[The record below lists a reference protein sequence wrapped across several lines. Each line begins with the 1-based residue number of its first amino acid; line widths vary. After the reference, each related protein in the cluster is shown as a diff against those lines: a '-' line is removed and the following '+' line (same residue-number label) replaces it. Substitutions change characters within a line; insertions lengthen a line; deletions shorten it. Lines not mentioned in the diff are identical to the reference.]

1 MAIEKMKLVNI
12 VGPLGLFDEVVRGC
26 VVDSGFAPEE
36 VLDFVGSGGGLLPFT
51 MRNPNAALLSRAL
64 NLADKLG
71 IEPCYHNFTADQCD
85 DEAITAYFDDLA
97 QRYQDCMDEQER
109 YKRPI
114 EDDLQILK
122 QLDNIM
128 DVKANLDD
136 LFDLHYAKLRFGRI
150 PRDIY
155 DNYVRYV
162 EENPD
167 IFFFAT
173 GESRDYV
180 YGMYVTPSSAV
191 GKSDALF
198 SSLHFERIHISDR
211 AHGSPAEAKQGLED
225 EVEQFRQKLAA
236 AEQALVELRERER
249 ERLLSYYSVLKYYKD
264 TYDMRRYAAHTN
276 DTFYLCG
283 WVPQENMTQFE
294 EKFKPFADTVY
305 VLEEPASSAVV
316 PPTKLRN
323 RGPIRFFEQ
332 FVEMYGLPAYNEADP
347 TPLLALTYTL
357 FFGVMFG
364 DMGQGAVLVLV
375 GFLAWKLLKMPLGKI
390 ISVVG
395 CSSMVFGF
403 LHGSVFG
410 DEELL
415 PKLIPGYHGFQAFES
430 ASNTNTIL
438 ICSVAM
444 GLVFISVA
452 MVYNICNGFRQ
463 KNMSKALFSQNGIA
477 GFIFYWA
484 VVVAVLCTLLT
495 DIKLLNPVYIGL
507 LVVVPLLLIF
517 AQEPLGKLVE
527 HRKNWMP
534 KEKGGYIVENF
545 FELFEI
551 LLSFVSNTISFVR
564 IGAFALNHVGMMMV
578 VFALMDSVGGIGSPI
593 IFIIGNVFVMCLEG
607 LIVGIQVLRLEFYEL
622 FGRFYSGTGTPYK
635 PFVINFKREKKS

>member
-1 MAIEKMKLVNI
+1 MKLVNI

-36 VLDFVGSGGGLLPFT
+36 VLEFVGSGGGLLPFT
-51 MRNPNAALLSRAL
+51 MRNPSSALLSRAL

-85 DEAITAYFDDLA
+85 EQAITAYFDDLS
-97 QRYQDCMDEQER
+97 QRYQDCIAEQEQ

-114 EDDLQILK
+114 EDDLQILN

-211 AHGSPAEAKQGLED
+211 AHGSPAEAKQGLEE
-225 EVEQFRQKLAA
+225 EVEQFRSKLAA
-236 AEQALVELRERER
+236 AEQALVDLRESQRDT
-249 ERLLSYYSVLKYYKD
+249 LLSYYSVLKYYKD

-283 WVPQENMTQFE
+283 WVPQQNMAQFE
-294 EKFKPFADTVY
+294 EKFKPFSDTVY
-305 VLEEPASSAVV
+305 VLEEPASPSVV

-364 DMGQGAVLVLV
+364 DVGQGAVLILA
-375 GFLAWKLLKMPLGKI
+375 GLLAWKLLKMPLGKI

-395 CSSMVFGF
+395 CSSIVFGF
-403 LHGSVFG
+403 VYGSVFG
-410 DEELL
+410 NEDLL
-415 PKLIPGYHGFQAFES
+415 PGFKAFES

-438 ICSVAM
+438 ICSVAI

-452 MVYNICNGFRQ
+452 MIYNIYNGFRQ

-507 LVVVPLLLIF
+507 LVIVPLLLIF

-527 HRKNWMP
+527 RRKNWMP

-578 VFALMDSVGGIGSPI
+578 VFALMESVGGIGSPV
-593 IFIIGNVFVMCLEG
+593 IFVIGNIFVMCLEG

>member
-1 MAIEKMKLVNI
+1 MKLVNI

-36 VLDFVGSGGGLLPFT
+36 VLEFVGSGGGLLPFT
-51 MRNPNAALLSRAL
+51 MRNPSAALLSRAL

-85 DEAITAYFDDLA
+85 EQAITAYFDDLS
-97 QRYQDCMDEQER
+97 QRYQDCIAEQEQ

-114 EDDLQILK
+114 EDDLQILN

-211 AHGSPAEAKQGLED
+211 AHGSPAEAKQGLEE
-225 EVEQFRQKLAA
+225 EVEQFRSKLAA
-236 AEQALVELRERER
+236 AEQALVDLRESQRDT
-249 ERLLSYYSVLKYYKD
+249 LLSYYSVLKYYKD

-283 WVPQENMTQFE
+283 WVPQQNMAQFE
-294 EKFKPFADTVY
+294 EKFKPFSDTVY
-305 VLEEPASSAVV
+305 VLEEPASPSVV
-316 PPTKLRN
+316 PPTKLHN

-364 DMGQGAVLVLV
+364 DVGQGAVLILA
-375 GFLAWKLLKMPLGKI
+375 GLLAWKLLKLPLGKI

-395 CSSMVFGF
+395 CSSIVFGF
-403 LHGSVFG
+403 VYGSVFG
-410 DEELL
+410 NEDLL
-415 PKLIPGYHGFQAFES
+415 PGFKAFES

-438 ICSVAM
+438 ICSVAI

-452 MVYNICNGFRQ
+452 MIYNIYNGFRQ

-507 LVVVPLLLIF
+507 LVIVPLLLIF

-527 HRKNWMP
+527 RRKNWMP

-578 VFALMDSVGGIGSPI
+578 VFALMESVGGIGSPV
-593 IFIIGNVFVMCLEG
+593 IFVIGNIFVMCLEG